1 MKHRSFAAAIAFA
14 ATVFASAAHAAT
26 KAYVVVIANNRSLD
40 PGVPALRYA
49 DDDGA
54 RTFELM
60 SMFADRAALF
70 AVLDNETARLHPEA
84 AHVAEVPEKKLILE
98 RLDQFNREMEGDLA
112 RGDEPEL
119 FFIYAGHGDVAADG
133 QGYLNLHDSK
143 LERRELYRTIVGPSR
158 ARFVHVIIDACKSYF
173 MVKSRGKGSWQ
184 DDRVPA
190 AEDKSGA
197 ALEAFLA
204 EEELDRHPRA
214 GVIVATSGAAET
226 HEWSRYRAGI
236 LSHELR
242 SALTGAADVNSD
254 GRIEY
259 SEVRAFIASANARLK
274 NPEARLDVF
283 ARAPSIDRHRPL
295 VDLRR
300 VASVDR
306 PARFLRFSST
316 LPGRFHIEDERG
328 VRWADFHKDATI
340 AFDVIA
346 PATRTLHVRRD
357 DMLEV
362 DLTPGGARAVDLAR
376 RSWRGVAIA
385 ARGALDES
393 FRVDLYR
400 QAYGRGF
407 YDGYVS
413 TSGDT
418 PVADGPSFSAMMLTD
433 LRPIGRHRI
442 GGAYVLS
449 GAPVANTSLS
459 HGAALR
465 YDAKVIGPLMIGADI
480 QVGHSAGTDATGFQ
494 SSLTRAALGGHLGA
508 EWGPRDFVALRID
521 LGLYWQLLSGRVRI
535 ANVAVDGT
543 ELRGL
548 RLEVAGG
555 LAFKLAH
562 RLWLEARGGMAL
574 DAVFPA
580 SAPESATVTG
590 FLAVGPVLRF

>member
-1 MKHRSFAAAIAFA
+1 MTRSLVLALLALLVAPVAQA
-14 ATVFASAAHAAT
+14 RTR
-26 KAYVVVIANNRSLD
+26 AYVVVIANNRSLD

-60 SMFADRAALF
+60 SMYADRAALF
-70 AVLDNETARLHPEA
+70 AVLDDETARLHPEA
-84 AHVAEVPEKKLILE
+84 AKQAEVPEKKLILQ
-98 RLDQFNREMEGDLA
+98 RLDQFNREMELDIA

-119 FFIYAGHGDVAADG
+119 FFIYAGHGDVAPDG
-133 QGYLNLHDSK
+133 QGYLNLQDEK
-143 LERRELYRTIVGPSR
+143 LERRELYRTIVGPSK

-173 MVKSRGKGSWQ
+173 MVKSRGKGAWQ

-197 ALEAFLA
+197 AVEAFLA

-259 SEVRAFIASANARLK
+259 SEVRAFIASANARIK
-274 NPEARLDVF
+274 NPEARLEVF
-283 ARAPSIDRHRPL
+283 ARAPAIDRHRPL

-300 VASVDR
+300 AASTER
-306 PARFLRFSST
+306 GARFLRFPASLT
-316 LPGRFHIEDERG
+316 GRFHIEDERG
-328 VRWADFHKDATI
+328 VRWADFHKDASI

-346 PATRTLHVRRD
+346 PANRTLHVRRD
-357 DMLEV
+357 DLLETE
-362 DLTPGGARAVDLAR
+362 LAAGGPRAIDLAR
-376 RSWRGVAIA
+376 RTWRSTAIA

-400 QAYGRGF
+400 QPYGRGF
-407 YDGYVS
+407 YEGYVS
-413 TSGDT
+413 TSGDES
-418 PVADGPSFSAMMLTD
+418 VADGPSFEATALAE
-433 LRPIGRHRI
+433 LKPIERHRLSA
-442 GGAYVLS
+442 AYLMS
-449 GAPVANTSLS
+449 GPPLANTSIS
-459 HGAALR
+459 HGAELR
-465 YDAKVIGPLMIGADI
+465 YDAHVVGPLVLGADV
-480 QVGHSAGTDATGFQ
+480 QVGHSAGNDASGFT
-494 SSLTRAALGGHLGA
+494 SSLTRAALGGHIGA
-508 EWGPRDFVALRID
+508 EWMPREFVALRLE

-535 ANVAVDGT
+535 ASVAVDGT

-548 RLEVAGG
+548 RFEAAGG
-555 LAFKLAH
+555 VAFRLAR
-562 RLWLEARGGMAL
+562 RLWLQARGGMAL
-574 DAVFPA
+574 DSVFPA
-580 SAPESATVTG
+580 SAPNSTGITG
-590 FLAVGPVLRF
+590 FFAIGPSIHF